1 MAARALPDTLPPV
14 PKRDYYEVLGVG
26 RDASADE
33 LKKAYRDLA
42 RRYHPD
48 RNPDDVE
55 AEERFKEASEAFR
68 VLSDAEQRKR
78 YDRHGHQAFDR
89 ATGGFDPADFSGGF
103 GEILEGIFGE
113 VLGRRAR
120 KRGGRDLTL
129 EVQVSFE
136 EAALGAEKSVTVRKP
151 QPCDRCSGTGG
162 EPGTTVRSCPTCDGR
177 GEVRFQRGIFAATR
191 TCATCAGTGK
201 KPEVPCTKCRATGL
215 MEGEHELSV
224 RIPPGVED
232 GAIRSVRGAG
242 EVGPGGPGDLH
253 LTIRIEPHPLFE
265 RRGVDVLCSVP
276 ITFPQAVLGATL
288 DIPTLEGKVQMKLP
302 AGTQSGKVFRLR
314 GKGITAYGGVGKGDQ
329 LVTVMVEVPE
339 KITREQRRLIEALAS
354 EMGTETLPQRASFL
368 SKLKG
373 LFE

>member
-1 MAARALPDTLPPV
+1 M
-14 PKRDYYEVLGVG
+14 PKRDYYEVLGVA
-26 RDASADE
+26 REASADE

-48 RNPDDVE
+48 KNPDDAE

-68 VLSDAEQRKR
+68 VLSDPEQRKR
-78 YDRHGHQAFDR
+78 YDRFGHQAFER
-89 ATGGFDPADFSGGF
+89 GGSSPGFDPSDFSGGF
-103 GEILEGIFGE
+103 GEILEGIFGD
-113 VLGRRAR
+113 VLGRARGR
-120 KRGGRDLTL
+120 KRSGRDL
-129 EVQVSFE
+129 QIDVSVTFE
-136 EAALGAEKSVTVRKP
+136 EAALGADKTVTVTRP
-151 QPCDRCSGTGG
+151 QPCDRCSGSGG

-191 TCATCAGTGK
+191 TCATCGGTGK

-215 MEGEHELSV
+215 VEGQHELSV
-224 RIPPGVED
+224 RIPAGVED
-232 GAIRSVRGAG
+232 GAVRSVRGAG

-253 LTIRIEPHPLFE
+253 LTIRVEPHPLFE
-265 RRGVDVLCSVP
+265 RRGVDVLCTVP

-302 AGTQSGKVFRLR
+302 PGTQSGKSFRLR

-339 KITREQRRLIEALAS
+339 KITREQRRLIEALAA
-354 EMGTETLPQRASFL
+354 EMGTDTLPQRASFL
-368 SKLKG
+368 DKLKG
-373 LFE
+373 LFD